1 MPRGSAP
8 FPPAGR
14 REVPALP
21 SAARSRGAP
30 FPSAWGSQADAAGIN
45 GATDAG
51 LTPSSAAV
59 PGSVV
64 ATIPDDRLF
73 TILRAAEDAPRV
85 EARDQPPRRVLQREA
100 FVVGG
105 GRLRRGQL
113 FRGAGERVGQ
123 EARTILPEGPRPR
136 SVTLC
141 ELGSATSLELRRK
154 RPNDGS
160 ARSASSRA
168 LESRMAAPSIHGDL
182 RRRVG
187 LGRARGGDHQRFAE
201 ILRARGSA
209 DAEDADQH
217 GHRYV
222 DDPHRA
228 LFAFKGTA

>member
-51 LTPSSAAV
+51 LMPSSAAV

-73 TILRAAEDAPRV
+73 TILRAAVDAPRV

-123 EARTILPEGPRPR
+123 EARAILIEARLPRECFEVKR
-136 SVTLC
+136 SCRDARHHFGLTHRGGGVAGAAVLRLA
-141 ELGSATSLELRRK
+141 ESAHADKGRDLGGNR
-154 RPNDGS
+154 
-160 ARSASSRA
+160 ASR
-168 LESRMAAPSIHGDL
+168 
-182 RRRVG
+182 
-187 LGRARGGDHQRFAE
+187 RARPLTRRLEA
-201 ILRARGSA
+201 
-209 DAEDADQH
+209 
-217 GHRYV
+217 
-222 DDPHRA
+222 
-228 LFAFKGTA
+228 